1 MSAAVSYERVQDH
14 LEVLKLEAALSAL
27 DVVLENGQKQELTHV
42 EVIDDLLKRERSV
55 RFERR
60 VQTNLKLSGIGA
72 PRTLETF
79 DFDAQKSVPK
89 SVIDELASLRFL
101 HQGENVLFLGP
112 PGVGKSHLAV
122 GLGLKAIEHGHRVY
136 FLTLHDLVTKARKA
150 RAKNWLDSLL
160 GTLMRNDLL
169 ILDEV
174 GYLPLEAADATFLF
188 EVVSKRYE
196 ALKPMI
202 LTSNKS
208 YGSWNDI
215 FPDPVLATALLDRL
229 LHHSTTVNL
238 KGDSYRLRNRTRA
251 GLKTHGP
258 DTKVSKSKPL
268 EVSTS

>member
-1 MSAAVSYERVQDH
+1 MRAKDLRQGRCRYGDRS
-14 LEVLKLEAALSAL
+14 EVLKLEAALSDL
-27 DVVLENGQKQELTHV
+27 DVVLENGQKQELTPV
-42 EVIDDLLKRERSV
+42 EVIDDLLDRERSA

-60 VQTNLKLSGIGA
+60 VRTNLRLSGIGA

-79 DFDAQKSVPK
+79 DFDAQKSVSR

-112 PGVGKSHLAV
+112 PGVGKTHLAL

-150 RAKNWLDSLL
+150 RAKSRLDNLL
-160 GTLMRNDLL
+160 STLARNDLL
-169 ILDEV
+169 ILDEI
-174 GYLPLEAADATFLF
+174 GYLPLEIADATFLF
-188 EVVSKRYE
+188 ELVSKRYE
-196 ALKPMI
+196 PMI
-202 LTSNKS
+202 LTSNKG
-208 YGSWNDI
+208 YGSWNDV

-251 GLKTHGP
+251 GLRTHRP
-258 DTKVSKSKPL
+258 DEKVSKSKPL
-268 EVSTS
+268 EVSNS

>member
-14 LEVLKLEAALSAL
+14 LQVLKLEAALSDL
-27 DVVLENGQKQELTHV
+27 DVVLENGQKQELTPV
-42 EVIDDLLKRERSV
+42 EVIDDLLDRERSA

-60 VQTNLKLSGIGA
+60 VRTNLRLSGIGA

-79 DFDAQKSVPK
+79 DFDAQKSVSR

-112 PGVGKSHLAV
+112 PGVGKTHLAL

-150 RAKNWLDSLL
+150 RAKSRLDNLL
-160 GTLMRNDLL
+160 STLARNNLL
-169 ILDEV
+169 ILDEI
-174 GYLPLEAADATFLF
+174 GYLPLEIADATFLF
-188 EVVSKRYE
+188 ELVSKRYE

-202 LTSNKS
+202 LTSNKG
-208 YGSWNDI
+208 YGSWNDV

-229 LHHSTTVNL
+229 LHHSTTVAQSSR
-238 KGDSYRLRNRTRA
+238 KEG
-251 GLKTHGP
+251 
-258 DTKVSKSKPL
+258 SK
-268 EVSTS
+268 

>member
-14 LEVLKLEAALSAL
+14 LQVLKLEAALSDL
-27 DVVLENGQKQELTHV
+27 DVVLENGQKKELTPV
-42 EVIDDLLKRERSV
+42 EVIDDLLNRERSV

-60 VQTNLKLSGIGA
+60 VRTNLRLSGIGA
-72 PRTLETF
+72 PRSLDTF
-79 DFDAQKSVPK
+79 DFDAQKSVSR

-112 PGVGKSHLAV
+112 PGVGKTHLAV

-150 RAKNWLDSLL
+150 RARGWLDRFLS
-160 GTLMRNDLL
+160 TLTRNDLL
-169 ILDEV
+169 ILDEI

-188 EVVSKRYE
+188 ELVSKRYE

-202 LTSNKS
+202 LTSNKG
-208 YGSWNDI
+208 YGSWSDV
-215 FPDPVLATALLDRL
+215 FPDPILATALLDRL
-229 LHHSTTVNL
+229 LHHSTTINL

-251 GLKTHGP
+251 GLRTHETDG
-258 DTKVSKSKPL
+258 KVSKSKPL

>member
-1 MSAAVSYERVQDH
+1 MSAAVSYERVQEH
-14 LEVLKLEAALSAL
+14 LQILKLETALTAL
-27 DVVLENGQKQELTHV
+27 DVVLENGQKKELTPV
-42 EVIDDLLKRERSV
+42 EVVDDLLDRERSA

-60 VQTNLKLSGIGA
+60 VQTNLKLSGIA
-72 PRTLETF
+72 IPRTLESF
-79 DFDAQKSVPK
+79 DFDAQKSVSK

-112 PGVGKSHLAV
+112 PGVGKTHLAV
-122 GLGLKAIEHGHRVY
+122 GLGLKAIEHGHRIY
-136 FLTLHDLVTKARKA
+136 FLTLHDLITKARKA
-150 RAKNWLDSLL
+150 RAKNWLDRLL
-160 GTLMRNDLL
+160 SILMRSELL

-208 YGSWNDI
+208 YGTWNDI

-238 KGDSYRLRNRTRA
+238 KGDSYRLRNRTKA
-251 GLKTHGP
+251 GLRTHHP
-258 DTKVSKSKPL
+258 AVKS
-268 EVSTS
+268 VQH